1 MLIEGAEDSERHG
14 LNAGFDGQFR
24 HWRNSGE

>member
-24 HWRNSGE
+24 LSLSET